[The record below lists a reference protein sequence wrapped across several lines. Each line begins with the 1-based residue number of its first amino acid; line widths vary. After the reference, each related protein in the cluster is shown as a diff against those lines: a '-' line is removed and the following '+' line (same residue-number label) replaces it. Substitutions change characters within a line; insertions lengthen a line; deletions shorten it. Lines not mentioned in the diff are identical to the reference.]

1 LAKHNIE
8 IARKAREMPPFI
20 VMDILE
26 KAKEMEARGKTII
39 HLEIGEPDFPTP
51 EPIKEAAW
59 RALKEG
65 DTHYTHSLGKP
76 ELREEI
82 ARYYLR
88 KYGVKVSPDQIVV
101 TSGTSPAL
109 LLTLSVLL
117 EKEVNFPYTKLN
129 NL

>member
-1 LAKHNIE
+1 
-8 IARKAREMPPFI
+8 MC
-20 VMDILE
+20 
-26 KAKEMEARGKTII
+26 KTII
-39 HLEIGEPDFPTP
+39 HLEIDESDFPTP

-59 RALKEG
+59 RALKKG

-88 KYGVKVSPDQIVV
+88 KYGVKVSPDQIMV
-101 TSGTSPAL
+101 TSGTSPA